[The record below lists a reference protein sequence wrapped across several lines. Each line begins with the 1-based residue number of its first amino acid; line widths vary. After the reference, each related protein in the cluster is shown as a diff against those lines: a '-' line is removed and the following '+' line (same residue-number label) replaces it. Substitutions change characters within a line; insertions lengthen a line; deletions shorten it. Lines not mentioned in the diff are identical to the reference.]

1 MKKMKKVN
9 YVFIDLLKHNE
20 NKREG
25 ESPSLRN
32 KERDKMTKRQIEE
45 LEYQFNYYS
54 RRFALYEDER
64 DENRAGMTALQRAV
78 RIFGYKFVSKGMV
91 EMEYKMKY
99 EEYELVE
106 INE

>member
-1 MKKMKKVN
+1 
-9 YVFIDLLKHNE
+9 
-20 NKREG
+20 
-25 ESPSLRN
+25 
-32 KERDKMTKRQIEE
+32 MTKEQIAE

-78 RIFGYKFVSKGMV
+78 KIFGYKFVSKGMT
-91 EMEYKMKY
+91 KMAYLIEY

>member
-1 MKKMKKVN
+1 
-9 YVFIDLLKHNE
+9 
-20 NKREG
+20 
-25 ESPSLRN
+25 
-32 KERDKMTKRQIEE
+32 MTKRQIEE

-54 RRFALYEDER
+54 RRFALYEDE
-64 DENRAGMTALQRAV
+64 ENRAGMTALQRAV

>member
-1 MKKMKKVN
+1 
-9 YVFIDLLKHNE
+9 
-20 NKREG
+20 
-25 ESPSLRN
+25 
-32 KERDKMTKRQIEE
+32 MTKEQIEQ

-64 DENRAGMTALQRAV
+64 DENNASMKALRRAV
-78 RIFGYKFVSKGMV
+78 KIFGYKFVSKGMV

>member
-1 MKKMKKVN
+1 
-9 YVFIDLLKHNE
+9 
-20 NKREG
+20 
-25 ESPSLRN
+25 
-32 KERDKMTKRQIEE
+32 MTKRQIEE

-64 DENRAGMTALQRAV
+64 YENRARMNTLQRAV
-78 RIFGYKFVSKGMV
+78 KIFGYKFVMKGMV